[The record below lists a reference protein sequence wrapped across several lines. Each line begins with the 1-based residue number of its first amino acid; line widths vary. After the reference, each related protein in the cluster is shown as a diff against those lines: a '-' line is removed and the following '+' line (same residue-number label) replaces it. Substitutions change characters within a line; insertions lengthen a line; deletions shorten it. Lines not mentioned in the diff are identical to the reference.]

1 AKTLLEKPD
10 GGEPTK
16 APAQLGGE
24 SFDVEDGAVVI
35 AAITSC
41 TNTSNPAVMIGAGL
55 LARNAAAK
63 GLKPKPWVKTS
74 LAPGSKVVTDYY
86 TKAGL
91 LDDLA
96 KVGFNLVGYGCTTCI
111 AEGTPV
117 LLANG
122 TARRIERMPV
132 DGGIRLFGPDA
143 DRRLAM
149 AMQREMMV
157 QGERDCV
164 TLVLQDGRRLTC
176 TPDHEI
182 LCADGRWVR
191 ADRLV
196 LGKDRVVMGLEAPL
210 DEPAADEEGYVL
222 EAGDLRFSMGTELDR
237 QRTLAFARLL
247 GHLLSDGSISRAG
260 QGRANVGQ
268 ALDREAML
276 DDVELLTGKRPA
288 ATRYDERKWSIVL
301 PAELTRAA
309 MALPGVRIGRRIEQP
324 AALPAFV
331 LDDACPVSVIREF
344 LAGLFG
350 ADGHAPTLH
359 RWGKDEKDASLEPP
373 AYSQTALL
381 EHVDALEQAMH
392 DIVRLLVRCG
402 VKAKGARIYRYP
414 TRRASST
421 YPPARDGVQRIEV
434 RLTLPEGLSFV
445 ERVGF
450 RYCVDKSLRASAA
463 AVYWRTI
470 DTI

>member
-1 AKTLLEKPD
+1 
-10 GGEPTK
+10 
-16 APAQLGGE
+16 
-24 SFDVEDGAVVI
+24 
-35 AAITSC
+35 
-41 TNTSNPAVMIGAGL
+41 
-55 LARNAAAK
+55 
-63 GLKPKPWVKTS
+63 
-74 LAPGSKVVTDYY
+74 
-86 TKAGL
+86 
-91 LDDLA
+91 
-96 KVGFNLVGYGCTTCI
+96 
-111 AEGTPV
+111 
-117 LLANG
+117 
-122 TARRIERMPV
+122 
-132 DGGIRLFGPDA
+132 
-143 DRRLAM
+143 
-149 AMQREMMV
+149 
-157 QGERDCV
+157 
-164 TLVLQDGRRLTC
+164 
-176 TPDHEI
+176 
-182 LCADGRWVR
+182 
-191 ADRLV
+191 
-196 LGKDRVVMGLEAPL
+196 PL
-210 DEPAADEEGYVL
+210 DEPAVDEEGYVL
-222 EAGDLRFSMGTELDR
+222 EAGVLRFSMGTELDR

-450 RYCVDKSLRASAA
+450 RYGVDKSLRASAA

-470 DTI
+470 DTINRQRLWMADRLEQLQQSQAGLSFRKTRALAAAELEQLETPIFPHYSLLEGHDRFSRLPSPDGRRFQPL